1 MLKILLAKAS
11 TRSFQAAWLPA
22 RHSLMVASKST
33 QFTRVDG
40 FGWRKVPFPGPF
52 CPKIARKRRYNSP
65 IGMQQMA
72 APGSLE
78 KREMDEQQLIR
89 RVQDGDEEAFAQIMG
104 LYKDKIV
111 NYLYQFTGDYQKA
124 VELAQETFVR
134 VYFKAGRYRPIAP
147 LSSWIYTI
155 ASNLAKTECRRSRR
169 MATVSLEDIPNNYSS
184 GTYYEDPADPG
195 LVRNLRE
202 ALDELHP
209 RYRVPVVL
217 KDMEG
222 FSQEEIAKIIKRPVG
237 TVKAR
242 ISRGRE
248 QLKRMLEKAVEC
260 PADTDRSGD
269 KEVRE
274 HGR

>member
-1 MLKILLAKAS
+1 
-11 TRSFQAAWLPA
+11 
-22 RHSLMVASKST
+22 
-33 QFTRVDG
+33 
-40 FGWRKVPFPGPF
+40 
-52 CPKIARKRRYNSP
+52 
-65 IGMQQMA
+65 
-72 APGSLE
+72 
-78 KREMDEQQLIR
+78 MDEQELIR
-89 RVQDGDEEAFAQIMG
+89 RVQTGDEWAFGQIMA
-104 LYKDKIV
+104 LYKDRIV

-124 VELAQETFVR
+124 VELAQETFIR
-134 VYFKAGRYRPIAP
+134 VFFKAKKYKPIAP

-155 ASNLAKTECRRSRR
+155 ASNLAKTECRRSRK

-202 ALDELHP
+202 ALDALHP

-222 FSQEEIAKIIKRPVG
+222 FSQEEIAKIINRPVG

-248 QLKRMLEKAVEC
+248 QLRLKLEKARQ
-260 PADTDRSGD
+260 DRSYGTD
-269 KEVRE
+269 KEVSE
-274 HGR
+274 HGRA